1 MKCLICNIP
10 LTMAEHQG
18 VDIDFCPKCHG
29 VWLDWGALDKIIERA
44 LLKIA
49 SRPYLER
56 LDDHHS
62 QHYDKHH
69 DNDNG
74 GHNKKKREF
83 LH

>member
-1 MKCLICNIP
+1 MKCPICNIP

-18 VDIDFCPKCHG
+18 VDIDFCSKCHG

-56 LDDHHS
+56 LDDRHS

>member
-1 MKCLICNIP
+1 
-10 LTMAEHQG
+10 
-18 VDIDFCPKCHG
+18 

-49 SRPYLER
+49 SQPYLER
-56 LDDHHS
+56 LDEHHS